1 MDDQSRS
8 AVKKISAM
16 KARQQFGT
24 LLEEI
29 YYRGEVYIVERAG
42 KPMAALIPLS
52 DLEALPKRTV
62 AKTEHDTGKGNKRQ
76 SHKRSA

>member
-52 DLEALPKRTV
+52 DLEVLQKLRTP
-62 AKTEHDTGKGNKRQ
+62 AKTGHDTQKGNKRQ
-76 SHKRSA
+76 SHKR

>member
-1 MDDQSRS
+1 MEHT
-8 AVKKISAM
+8 KPIKTISAM

-42 KPMAALIPLS
+42 KPMAALVPLS
-52 DLEALPKRTV
+52 LLEEVQKKSTP
-62 AKTEHDTGKGNKRQ
+62 AKPGRDTGKETKR
-76 SHKRSA
+76 